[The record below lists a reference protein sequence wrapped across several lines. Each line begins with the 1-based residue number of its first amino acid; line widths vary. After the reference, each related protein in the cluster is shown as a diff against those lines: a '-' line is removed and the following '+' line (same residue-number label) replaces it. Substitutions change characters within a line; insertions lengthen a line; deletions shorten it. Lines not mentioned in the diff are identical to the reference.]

1 VTAEKNEDEV
11 IFSVRDNGVGF
22 DMNYADKLF
31 VPFQRLHRASE
42 FDGSGIG
49 LAIVE
54 RIVRRHGGRVWADSQ
69 VGEGATLFFTISTS
83 RDLTEDNKL

>member
-1 VTAEKNEDEV
+1 EKIEDET

-31 VPFQRLHRASE
+31 LPFQRLHRASE

-49 LAIVE
+49 LATVE
-54 RIVRRHGGRVWADSQ
+54 RIARRHGGRVWADSK
-69 VGEGATLFFTISTS
+69 VGEGTTLFFTVPNIS
-83 RDLTEDNKL
+83 DLTEDNKL